1 MSEKLFEPLTMGKLA
16 LSNRLVMAPMS
27 RNRATTDGLATD
39 LMATYYGQR
48 AGAGLIITEGVQP
61 NVVGQGFMNSPGL
74 HTPEQVES
82 WKPVTDA
89 VHRAG
94 GTIVAQLMHTG
105 RIGHPSLYPS
115 GHRSVAP
122 SPVTAGGQCFGPEGP
137 MAYPEPHELTVEEI
151 AQTVKDFADAAQ
163 NAIEAGFDGVEV
175 HAGNGFLLHQFM
187 ADNTNRRTDGYGG
200 SLAGRIR
207 FAVEVIE
214 AVSERVG
221 ADRVGVRISP
231 ANPYNDIVEGDTAAL
246 YEALVAALPPVAFLH
261 ILEGGNRDRTAA
273 LRAQW
278 TGKIILCP
286 HPNGMVPV
294 TAEVATEALETGVA
308 CAVAFGAAFLANPD
322 LPERV
327 RTGGPF
333 NTLDETTLY
342 GGDHRGYTDYPTLA
356 EVTAGAGAVAGAA

>member
-1 MSEKLFEPLTMGKLA
+1 MSEKLFEPVTLGKLA
-16 LSNRLVMAPMS
+16 LGNRLVMAPMS
-27 RNRATTDGLATD
+27 RNRATPDGLATE
-39 LMATYYGQR
+39 LMATYYAQR
-48 AGAGLIITEGVQP
+48 AGAGLIITEGIQP

-74 HTPEQVES
+74 YSQEQTES
-82 WKPVTDA
+82 WKQVTSA

-94 GTIVAQLMHTG
+94 GLIAAQLMHCG

-115 GHRSVAP
+115 AHQSVAP
-122 SPVTAGGQCFGPEGP
+122 SAVTAAGQCFGPEGP
-137 MAYPEPHELTVEEI
+137 LEYQEPHELTVEEI
-151 AQTVKDFADAAQ
+151 ADTVKEFADAAQ

-175 HAGNGFLLHQFM
+175 HAGNGFLLHQFL
-187 ADNTNRRTDGYGG
+187 AENTNRRTDRYGG
-200 SLAGRIR
+200 SIENRIR
-207 FAVEVIE
+207 FAVEVVE
-214 AVSERVG
+214 AVSERIG

-261 ILEGGNRDRTAA
+261 VLEGGNRGQTEA

-278 TGKIILCP
+278 TGTIILCP
-286 HPNGMVPV
+286 HPENLGVPV
-294 TAEVATEALETGVA
+294 TAEIATEALEAGVA

-327 RTGGPF
+327 RAGGPF
-333 NTLDETTLY
+333 NALDTTTFY

-356 EVTAGAGAVAGAA
+356 EAGSA